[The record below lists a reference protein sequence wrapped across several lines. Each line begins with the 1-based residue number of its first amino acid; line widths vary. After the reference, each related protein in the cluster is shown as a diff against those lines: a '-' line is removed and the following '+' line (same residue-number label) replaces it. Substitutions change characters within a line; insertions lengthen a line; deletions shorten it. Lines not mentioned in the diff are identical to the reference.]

1 MDKHNIKE
9 AHLDR
14 PAKVQIV
21 LSQYISMEDPE
32 YDTGWE
38 CDIFYNNELI
48 GGGTAP
54 TVSGVY
60 DMATDI
66 IWEYENARA

>member
-1 MDKHNIKE
+1 MNKQDIKE
-9 AHLDR
+9 ALLDR
-14 PAKVQIV
+14 PYKVQIV
-21 LSQYISMEDPE
+21 LSKYVYEDSL
-32 YDTGWE
+32 DLGWE
-38 CDIFYNNELI
+38 CDIFYEGELI

-66 IWEYENARA
+66 IWEYENA